1 MSTIDFK
8 LFPPPDYLARDI
20 EGIRVAS
27 YGGGKPLAIKTCPNG
42 LPGLVFHVSG
52 TEPAIESLG
61 TRSAQLHDVPPLFLH
76 GQGTEPSIMKF
87 KPAAF
92 TTIQVIMKPY
102 ALYTV
107 FGLDASSLFL
117 GMLLPSDFGGEQ
129 LERQLRD
136 AATTTERIT
145 LMERFLEDKQAQAP
159 GRDVA
164 IEKAVAFIEDHVAT
178 ATVKG
183 LLDFLD
189 MPERQLQKRFAKVV
203 GGSPQ
208 QFIRVKRVNEA
219 LRLMGTGQYDRLS
232 DVAYALNYYDQSHF
246 IRDVKAL
253 SWVTPKS
260 ITQKVSEFNHDLGGA
275 SYL

>member
-1 MSTIDFK
+1 
-8 LFPPPDYLARDI
+8 
-20 EGIRVAS
+20 
-27 YGGGKPLAIKTCPNG
+27 
-42 LPGLVFHVSG
+42 
-52 TEPAIESLG
+52 
-61 TRSAQLHDVPPLFLH
+61 
-76 GQGTEPSIMKF
+76 
-87 KPAAF
+87 
-92 TTIQVIMKPY
+92 
-102 ALYTV
+102 
-107 FGLDASSLFL
+107 
-117 GMLLPSDFGGEQ
+117 MLLPSDFGGEQ

-159 GRDVA
+159 GRDIA